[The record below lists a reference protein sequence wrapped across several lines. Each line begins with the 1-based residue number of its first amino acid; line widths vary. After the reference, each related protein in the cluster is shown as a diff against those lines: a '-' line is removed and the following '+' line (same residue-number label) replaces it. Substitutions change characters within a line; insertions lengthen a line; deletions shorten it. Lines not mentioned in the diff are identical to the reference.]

1 LQEDDKEADD
11 RRRFKVQFALANV
24 IDLNSL
30 AEFCRGEKQNQKTKE
45 TMVRLLSIVM
55 KERILTDSLSRSKPW
70 TFFSVRTL
78 LTDSKRSVLKGVASS
93 PLASLVL
100 LTLCWP
106 DHTEGAN
113 PIAGGGLVY
122 NGFSQ

>member
-55 KERILTDSLSRSKPW
+55 KERILTDSLSRSKP
-70 TFFSVRTL
+70 
-78 LTDSKRSVLKGVASS
+78 
-93 PLASLVL
+93 
-100 LTLCWP
+100 
-106 DHTEGAN
+106 
-113 PIAGGGLVY
+113 
-122 NGFSQ
+122 